1 MDREIMGLGSEITLP
16 SKGIL
21 YEGKVINGKVQILPM
36 TTREEKMI
44 ASAGKNAG
52 MSIIDT
58 LINRCVEGAGG
69 MKADDFLVGDRA
81 YLIMAIRAV
90 SLGDNYEFSLQCESC
105 NTKSRQEV
113 QIPND
118 LEVIHLKD
126 GFEEPITVELP
137 YSKWVVKLRLLRGKD
152 EKDIAHF
159 SERAYRNINAE
170 KTGDPAYTYRIAK
183 QIVSINP
190 TPEDPEAEI
199 VNSDAESM
207 KQICAL
213 YEKLPARDGV
223 AIRDA
228 LSENDCG
235 VDTDIEYHCP
245 KCGYNGVMMLPMQI
259 EFFRPGGNRGVRYL

>member
-1 MDREIMGLGSEITLP
+1 MDREILGLGSDITLP
-16 SKGIL
+16 SKGLL
-21 YEGKVINGKVQILPM
+21 YDGQVIGGRVQIMPM

-44 ASAGKNAG
+44 ASAGTNAG

-58 LINRCVEGAGG
+58 LINRCVEGAGT

-90 SLGDNYEFSLQCESC
+90 SLGEDYEFSLQCESC

-113 QIPND
+113 QIPED
-118 LEVIHLKD
+118 LSVISLKD
-126 GFEEPITVELP
+126 GFEEPIAVELP
-137 YSKWVVKLRLLRGKD
+137 YSKWVVKLRLLRGAD
-152 EKDIAHF
+152 EKDIARY

-170 KTGDPAYTYRIAK
+170 KQGDPSYTYRIAK

-190 TPEDPEAEI
+190 NPEDEEAEI
-199 VNSDAESM
+199 VNEDAESM

-223 AIRDA
+223 AIRNA

-235 VDTDIEYHCP
+235 VDTDIEYRCP
-245 KCGYNGVMMLPMQI
+245 KCGYTGTMMLPMQV